1 MFTMVN
7 TYYAITDLYI
17 MLKLNIKLLFEQFG
31 CQNNRDKI
39 GLLSLGKLS
48 LQMPVFCLIKK

>member
-48 LQMPVFCLIKK
+48 